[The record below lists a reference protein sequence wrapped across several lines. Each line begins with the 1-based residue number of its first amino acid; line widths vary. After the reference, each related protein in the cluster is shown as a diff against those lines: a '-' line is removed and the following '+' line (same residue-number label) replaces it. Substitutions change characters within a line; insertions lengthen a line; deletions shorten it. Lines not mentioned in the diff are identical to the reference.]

1 MFSYKLKGRLSQ
13 CRRRPFSLR
22 LTAFWKVKDR
32 LSQYRLS
39 RMINSLTINPQTSH
53 ALPIDKV
60 NVCIPPVKAYL
71 MSRP

>member
-1 MFSYKLKGRLSQ
+1 MQK
-13 CRRRPFSLR
+13 
-22 LTAFWKVKDR
+22 TAFWKAKDR
-32 LSQYRLS
+32 LLQYRLS
-39 RMINSLTINPQTSH
+39 RMINYFTINLKTNH